1 MILGAESGLHLVW
14 QLPNGFPPARRMLV
28 LARERGIGVYALS
41 SGAAFDFDPNARDDM
56 LVLGYSSLSETQIE
70 CAVSELRS
78 MSDVARSG

>member
-1 MILGAESGLHLVW
+1 
-14 QLPNGFPPARRMLV
+14 
-28 LARERGIGVYALS
+28 
-41 SGAAFDFDPNARDDM
+41 M